1 MAKGKRTVSNVILR
15 VVACIIGIPVV
26 LMVVII
32 AMYAKSPRFK
42 GLILSLASGQEYNES
57 YNVNFYA
64 KDITK
69 EKSIINDAIN
79 VAFVQD
85 PDVPELKYYKVSGM
99 QMDYYIMENA
109 YGKATGHM
117 DYENTI
123 NGFFSSLL
131 IDMNLNNAEKYITKA
146 DKRALE
152 DHENAD
158 EEYQKLLQLMKETIE
173 YVKPSDSS
181 RQ

>member
-15 VVACIIGIPVV
+15 VVSCIIGIPVV

-79 VAFVQD
+79 VVLVQD
-85 PDVPELKYYKVSGM
+85 PDVPELKFYKVSGM
-99 QMDYYIMENA
+99 QMDYYIMEN
-109 YGKATGHM
+109 
-117 DYENTI
+117 
-123 NGFFSSLL
+123 
-131 IDMNLNNAEKYITKA
+131 
-146 DKRALE
+146 LE
-152 DHENAD
+152 FR
-158 EEYQKLLQLMKETIE
+158 
-173 YVKPSDSS
+173 V
-181 RQ
+181 